1 MAMDKLGSELCDV
14 PPFTIYGQAVPRVL
28 ERDNLAVG
36 RANPS
41 ARPLS
46 TQGMN
51 TAVPSAMDNEQRT
64 AYL

>member
-14 PPFTIYGQAVPRVL
+14 PPLTVYGQAMPRVL
-28 ERDNLAVG
+28 KRNNLAVG

-41 ARPLS
+41 ARSLG
-46 TQGMN
+46 TQRVN
-51 TAVPSAMDNEQRT
+51 TAVPGAMDNEQWT